1 MSELTE
7 VSPQSYE
14 LGSLFFFAF
23 FFFSDGELMHRKVRN
38 LLKVLGSNSAGI
50 QSPAF

>member
-1 MSELTE
+1 MSELTQL
-7 VSPQSYE
+7 SPQSYE
-14 LGSLFFFAF
+14 LGSH
-23 FFFSDGELMHRKVRN
+23 FFFSFFFLDEELMHRKVRN